1 MNLRHLALSSALL
14 VSLLLLT
21 GCNLAN
27 HGSFVTQTFVGSNE
41 IEEQGLT
48 NLGPVEGKS
57 CQTAALYF
65 IPQGDS
71 TSTNA
76 AIADAKRQREGT
88 LFLTDVSIDDK
99 LWLEFGYSV
108 QCILVSATAYGVEP

>member
-1 MNLRHLALSSALL
+1 LNLRHLALSSVLL

-27 HGSFVTQTFVGSNE
+27 HGSFVTQTFVANNE
-41 IEEQGLT
+41 IEQQGLT

-71 TSTNA
+71 TSTSV
-76 AIADAKRQREGT
+76 AIADAKEQREGT
-88 LFLTDVSIDDK
+88 IFLTDVSVDDK

-108 QCILVSATAYGVEP
+108 QCILVSATAYGVAP